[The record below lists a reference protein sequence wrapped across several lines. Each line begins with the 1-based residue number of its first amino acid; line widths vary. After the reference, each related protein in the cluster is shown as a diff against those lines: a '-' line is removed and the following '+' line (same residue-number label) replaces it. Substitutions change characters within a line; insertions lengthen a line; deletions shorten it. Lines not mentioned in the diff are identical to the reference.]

1 MCSLV
6 TYAEL
11 IQWMSLSIKTQ
22 QVTAIL
28 LFFLSQEINTSF
40 FSHVMLSLI
49 RNTENTKEECR
60 EVIVEKKEVI
70 KVNREYSCLE
80 VLSNFYRSINISF
93 SF

>member
-28 LFFLSQEINTSF
+28 LFFFSQEINTSF
-40 FSHVMLSLI
+40 LTHVMLSLI
-49 RNTENTKEECR
+49 RN
-60 EVIVEKKEVI
+60 
-70 KVNREYSCLE
+70 REYKVVIRKNAEKL
-80 VLSNFYRSINISF
+80 
-93 SF
+93 